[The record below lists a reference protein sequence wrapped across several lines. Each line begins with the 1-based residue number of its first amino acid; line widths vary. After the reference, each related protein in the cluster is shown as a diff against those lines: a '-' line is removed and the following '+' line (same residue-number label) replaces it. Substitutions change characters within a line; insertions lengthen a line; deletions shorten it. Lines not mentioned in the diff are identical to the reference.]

1 MAQNLIQIQEQKQV
15 QQLRLTQQQLAV
27 IRMLEMPLAELEE
40 NVTAE
45 LDDNPALEKCDE
57 DPDNADWQQEYGN
70 DEDEDFDAKTER
82 EEREEALDTALEGIG
97 MDDEMPEI
105 WQRNDRDNADY
116 EEMVYGDTTSFYD
129 KLKEQMAEVELT
141 PVQQTVMEYLI
152 GSLDDDGLLR
162 KDLGSLCDELAI
174 YNNVDVSE

>member
-1 MAQNLIQIQEQKQV
+1 
-15 QQLRLTQQQLAV
+15 
-27 IRMLEMPLAELEE
+27 
-40 NVTAE
+40 
-45 LDDNPALEKCDE
+45 
-57 DPDNADWQQEYGN
+57 
-70 DEDEDFDAKTER
+70 
-82 EEREEALDTALEGIG
+82 

-174 YNNVDVSE
+174 YNNVDVSEEAVADVLTVLVCLTLVRPMKSMASARMMQK

>member
-1 MAQNLIQIQEQKQV
+1 MAQNLIQIQEQKQA

-40 NVTAE
+40 NVMAE

-105 WQRNDRDNADY
+105 WQ
-116 EEMVYGDTTSFYD
+116 
-129 KLKEQMAEVELT
+129 
-141 PVQQTVMEYLI
+141 
-152 GSLDDDGLLR
+152 
-162 KDLGSLCDELAI
+162 
-174 YNNVDVSE
+174 